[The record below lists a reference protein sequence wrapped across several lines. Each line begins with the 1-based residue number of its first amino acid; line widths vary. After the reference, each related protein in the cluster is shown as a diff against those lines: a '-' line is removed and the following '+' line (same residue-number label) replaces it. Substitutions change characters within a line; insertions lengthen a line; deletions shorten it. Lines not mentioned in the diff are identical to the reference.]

1 MCWVS
6 AAIIREN
13 KMSYQPSN
21 ILKAWTLL
29 VQDTDPTAATAAEQ
43 IRELAAYELLHAW
56 LEGWIAPVGQAKPV
70 ELESKPVELESKPVE
85 LEWKPVEFKPAPSN
99 RLPLGKRE
107 PGLAYKSVPAKING
121 LMARDLLQKMAVS
134 QNVSLTKFLTQFG
147 FRNGLGSLK
156 SAVESASIT
165 TAWAEWLVELLGDQI
180 RVLD

>member
-1 MCWVS
+1 M
-6 AAIIREN
+6 
-13 KMSYQPSN
+13 YQPSN

-29 VQDTDPTAATAAEQ
+29 VQDADPTAINAAES
-43 IRELAAYELLHAW
+43 IRQMAADELLHAW
-56 LEGWIAPVGQAKPV
+56 LEGWIVPADQ
-70 ELESKPVELESKPVE
+70 ELESKPVE

-99 RLPLGKRE
+99 RMPLGKRE

-180 RVLD
+180 RVRD